1 MAGIGPDDWMKKA
14 TPFGYARISTD
25 KQSVED
31 KRVDDPKKKTTIKR
45 QIKEVNDA
53 LKAKGLPE
61 IKPENFYAE
70 VASGRRRDRPE
81 WLKVRAAAMAHP
93 GRAFMVVKDPSRWA
107 RNSNAAVIAWDPLMQ
122 REIPLYAASDGL
134 QTGTATDIRPNELL
148 LFQMASGFAANVS
161 DVQSKKAGSG
171 VKRQREEGAIAGK
184 GTSLFPF
191 ASVDPLKVFQDNKKM
206 LGEGR
211 SGPANLK
218 RAIGLI
224 SNPNGMKAQ
233 SSVNLFNREKA
244 RRENLTP
251 SKYNEWRDFRE
262 RMRQRLIRL
271 DSDPWASGGNKNGKL
286 DYKANALLRMSG
298 NYLKSPW
305 MFEMPTEDFLNEVE
319 LNFPQYLSDKDK
331 KRRGK
336 RRL

>member
-1 MAGIGPDDWMKKA
+1 MLNPDDWMKKA

-53 LKAKGLPE
+53 LKARGLPE
-61 IKPENFYAE
+61 VKPENFFAE
-70 VASGRRRDRPE
+70 VASGRRRDRPQ
-81 WLKVRAAAMAHP
+81 WLKARAAAMAHE

-107 RNSNAAVIAWDPLMQ
+107 RNSNAAVIAWDPLME

-161 DVQSKKAGSG
+161 DVQSKKAGAG
-171 VKRQREEGAIAGK
+171 VTRQREEGAIAGK

-191 ASVDPLKVFQDNKKM
+191 ASVDPLVSYTQNKKM
-206 LGEGR
+206 LNQGR
-211 SGPANLK
+211 SGKSKLK
-218 RAIGLI
+218 QLI
-224 SNPNGMKAQ
+224 ELQSMPNGMRAV
-233 SSVNLFNREKA
+233 STINLFRRDDE

-251 SKYNEWRDFRE
+251 KEYKAWFDFRQGLRE
-262 RMRQRLIRL
+262 RLQRLN
-271 DSDPWASGGNKNGKL
+271 SDPWASGKNKNGVL

-305 MFEMPTEDFLNEVE
+305 MFEQPTEAFLDEVE

-336 RRL
+336 RRV